1 MNKVLLVV
9 NFFIVFNIYNYK
21 IKQINEELKIIYK
34 ELNKIKY
41 KLNITEI
48 KINQVLYEKSLNNE
62 ELIIYKNNIEKTI
75 IESKKRYDM
84 GLQAYSN

>member
-21 IKQINEELKIIYK
+21 MKPINEELKIIYK

-41 KLNITEI
+41 KLNITKI

>member
-75 IESKKRYDM
+75 IESKKRYYM